1 MSTPPLDGLTV
12 LDFSHALA
20 GPYCT
25 MLLAAYGARVIKVES
40 PTAVDMGRT
49 WGPPFQGGEASF
61 FLGLNGGKQSVALNL
76 KHPEGLALAK
86 RLAEQSD
93 ILIENFRPG
102 TMVRLG
108 LGYDTLSEINPRLIY
123 VSISGYGQ
131 TGPKSQEPAM
141 DLIVQ
146 ASSGLMSVTG
156 TADGQTV
163 RCGHSVADVTAG
175 MFAMSGAL
183 MALEARHKTGRGQY
197 VDVGMLDSLVSA
209 MASNLATYMG
219 AGVVPKPLGTA
230 FATIVPYR
238 SFACADR
245 EITIAVASEK
255 LWAAF
260 CRAMDRPDFATDPR
274 YLSNAL
280 RVANRGVLEPELAA
294 SFQEQSAAYWVE
306 RLSKFGVPVTLV
318 RNFQEVVED
327 AHSKER
333 DLFPE
338 VEHEVAGRMKVTG
351 LPVKMGSTP
360 GRVTTGAPVL
370 GRHTR
375 EVLLDLLE
383 MDATEF
389 ERLQQTG
396 AVLTES

>member
-1 MSTPPLDGLTV
+1 MSTPPLDGLIV

-61 FLGLNGGKQSVALNL
+61 FLGLNGGKQSLALDL

-102 TMVRLG
+102 TMARLG
-108 LGYDTLSEINPRLIY
+108 LGYDALAETNPRLIY

-156 TADGQTV
+156 TANGETV

-255 LWAAF
+255 LWTAF
-260 CRAMDRPDFATDPR
+260 CLAMDRPDFATDPR
-274 YLSNAL
+274 YISNAL
-280 RVANRGVLEPELAA
+280 RVANRAVLEPELAA
-294 SFQEQSAAYWVE
+294 RFKQQTADYWVE
-306 RLSKFGVPVTLV
+306 RLGKHGVPVTLV

-327 AHSKER
+327 VHSAER

-338 VEHEVAGRMKVTG
+338 VDHEVAGRMKVTG

-370 GRHTR
+370 GRHTG
-375 EVLLDLLE
+375 EVLRDLLG
-383 MDATEF
+383 MDAVEF
-389 ERLQQTG
+389 ERLRQAG
-396 AVLTES
+396 VVA

>member
-1 MSTPPLDGLTV
+1 MSTPPLDGLIV

-25 MLLAAYGARVIKVES
+25 MLLAAYGVRVIKVES

-49 WGPPFQGGEASF
+49 WGPPFLGGEAAF
-61 FLGLNGGKQSVALNL
+61 FLGLNGGKQSLALDL

-93 ILIENFRPG
+93 ILVENFRPG
-102 TMVRLG
+102 TMARLG
-108 LGYDTLSEINPRLIY
+108 LGYDALAETNPRLIY

-183 MALEARHKTGRGQY
+183 MALEARHKSGRGQF

-209 MASNLATYMG
+209 MASNLATFMG

-238 SFACADR
+238 SFTCADR

-255 LWAAF
+255 LWTAF
-260 CRAMDRPDFATDPR
+260 CLAMDRPDFATDPR
-274 YLSNAL
+274 YSSNAL
-280 RVANRGVLEPELAA
+280 RVANRAILEPELAA
-294 SFQEQSAAYWVE
+294 RFKEQTADYWVE
-306 RLSKFGVPVTLV
+306 RLGKFGVPVTLV

-327 AHSKER
+327 VHSAER

-351 LPVKMGSTP
+351 LPVKMGRNP

-370 GRHTR
+370 GRHTGG
-375 EVLLDLLE
+375 VLRDLLG
-383 MDATEF
+383 MDAVEF
-389 ERLQQTG
+389 ERLRQAG
-396 AVLTES
+396 VVA

>member
-1 MSTPPLDGLTV
+1 MSTPPLDGLIV

-61 FLGLNGGKQSVALNL
+61 FLGLNGGKQSLALDL
-76 KHPEGLALAK
+76 KNPEGLALAK

-102 TMVRLG
+102 TMARLG
-108 LGYDTLSEINPRLIY
+108 LGYDALAETNPRLIY

-183 MALEARHKTGRGQY
+183 MALEARHKTGRGQF

-209 MASNLATYMG
+209 MASNQATYMG

-255 LWAAF
+255 LWTAF
-260 CRAMDRPDFATDPR
+260 CLAMDRPDFATDPR
-274 YLSNAL
+274 YSSNAL
-280 RVANRGVLEPELAA
+280 RVANRATKSQLLALLT
-294 SFQEQSAAYWVE
+294 F
-306 RLSKFGVPVTLV
+306 LV
-318 RNFQEVVED
+318 
-327 AHSKER
+327 
-333 DLFPE
+333 
-338 VEHEVAGRMKVTG
+338 
-351 LPVKMGSTP
+351 
-360 GRVTTGAPVL
+360 
-370 GRHTR
+370 
-375 EVLLDLLE
+375 VLL
-383 MDATEF
+383 
-389 ERLQQTG
+389 
-396 AVLTES
+396 